1 MRPSLAAATYA
12 SQYRFL
18 VDLYTLVMLDPRR
31 LALLRE
37 VARHGSFSGAATAL
51 YLTQP
56 AVSRQIAKLE
66 QEAGVRLVERGARGL
81 RLTEAGRVAVERADV
96 IAGQLAAAEAELEA
110 IATLGA
116 GRLRMTAFPTAAS
129 TLALDAIKTF
139 RRKHPDVELTF
150 VESGTNAG
158 LRRLRAGEVDLAL
171 AFREHGRPA
180 PPEWTDLETE
190 FLLVD
195 PLYVA
200 VAANHRL
207 AGRAA
212 IRLRDLADDGWI
224 QAVQAGA
231 TGITFQAC
239 LAAGFEPRIVALSDH
254 APITQGLVA
263 LGVGVTLV
271 SSLSVPQARRDIVV
285 RPLKPSGPKRDVFA
299 VTHPGRLPPPAIAAM
314 MAILKK
320 SAERYPVEPG
330 GSAPRSTSKS

>member
-1 MRPSLAAATYA
+1 
-12 SQYRFL
+12 
-18 VDLYTLVMLDPRR
+18 MLDPRR
-31 LALLRE
+31 LSLLRE
-37 VARHGSFSGAATAL
+37 VARHGSFSRAAAAL

-66 QEAGVRLVERGARGL
+66 QEAGVRLLERSTRGL
-81 RLTEAGRVAVERADV
+81 SLTEAGRVAVERAEV

-129 TLALDAIKTF
+129 TLGLDAIRTF
-139 RRKHPDVELTF
+139 RRQHPDVELTF
-150 VESGTNAG
+150 VESGTNVG
-158 LRRLRAGEVDLAL
+158 LRRLRRGEVDLAL

-180 PPEWTDLETE
+180 PAEWADLDAE
-190 FLLVD
+190 LLLID

-200 VAANHRL
+200 VAADHRL

-212 IRLRDLADDGWI
+212 IRLRDLADDDWI

-231 TGITFQAC
+231 SGITFQAC
-239 LAAGFEPRIVALSDH
+239 LAAGFEPRIAALSDH

-263 LGVGVTLV
+263 LGIGVTLI
-271 SSLSVPQARRDIVV
+271 SLLSVPQARKDIVV

-299 VTHPGRLPPPAIAAM
+299 VTLPGRLPPPAIGAMVAIMRKVAA
-314 MAILKK
+314 
-320 SAERYPVEPG
+320 RYSVEAG
-330 GSAPRSTSKS
+330 ASAPRSTSKA

>member
-1 MRPSLAAATYA
+1 MI
-12 SQYRFL
+12 
-18 VDLYTLVMLDPRR
+18 DPRR

-37 VARHGSFSGAATAL
+37 VARHGSFSRAATAL

-66 QEAGVRLVERGARGL
+66 HEAGVRLLERSARGL
-81 RLTEAGRVAVERADV
+81 RLTEAGRVAVERAEV

-129 TLALDAIKTF
+129 TLVLDAIKTF
-139 RRKHPDVELTF
+139 RRQHPDVEVTF
-150 VESGTNAG
+150 VESGTNVG
-158 LRRLRAGEVDLAL
+158 LKRLRGGEVDLAL
-171 AFREHGRPA
+171 AFREHGRAAPA
-180 PPEWTDLETE
+180 EWADLDAEL
-190 FLLVD
+190 LLVD

-212 IRLRDLADDGWI
+212 IRLRDLADDDWI

-231 TGITFQAC
+231 TGITYQAC
-239 LAAGFEPRIVALSDH
+239 LAAGFEPRIAALSDH

-263 LGVGVTLV
+263 LGIGVTLI
-271 SSLSVPQARRDIVV
+271 SSLSLPQARKDIAV
-285 RPLKPSGPKRDVFA
+285 RPLKPQGPKRDVFA
-299 VTHPGRLPPPAIAAM
+299 VTLPGRLPPPAIGAMVPILQKVAA
-314 MAILKK
+314 
-320 SAERYPVEPG
+320 RYSVG
-330 GSAPRSTSKS
+330 AGASAPCSTSKA

>member
-1 MRPSLAAATYA
+1 
-12 SQYRFL
+12 
-18 VDLYTLVMLDPRR
+18 MLDPRR
-31 LALLRE
+31 LELLRE
-37 VARHGSFSGAATAL
+37 VARHRSFSRAAAAL

-66 QEAGVRLVERGARGL
+66 QEAGVRLLERSARGL
-81 RLTEAGRVAVERADV
+81 RLTEAGRVAVERAEV

-110 IATLGA
+110 IATLTA
-116 GRLRMTAFPTAAS
+116 GRLRLSAFPTAAS
-129 TLALDAIKTF
+129 TLVLDAIKTF
-139 RRKHPDVELTF
+139 RRAHPDVELTF
-150 VESGTNAG
+150 VESGTNEG
-158 LRRLRAGEVDLAL
+158 LRRLRGGEVDLAL
-171 AFREHGRPA
+171 AFREHGRHAPA
-180 PPEWTDLETE
+180 EWDDLDAD

-207 AGRAA
+207 ASKRT

-224 QAVQAGA
+224 QAVRAGE
-231 TGITFQAC
+231 TGITYQAC

-271 SSLSVPQARRDIVV
+271 SSLSVPQARKDIVV

-299 VTHPGRLPPPAIAAM
+299 VTLPGRLPPPAIAAM
-314 MAILKK
+314 LAILKK
-320 SAERYPVEPG
+320 ASARYPVEPG
-330 GSAPRSTSKS
+330 ASAPRSTSRA

>member
-1 MRPSLAAATYA
+1 
-12 SQYRFL
+12 
-18 VDLYTLVMLDPRR
+18 MLDPRR

-37 VARHGSFSGAATAL
+37 VARHGSFSRAAAAL

-66 QEAGVRLVERGARGL
+66 QEAGVRLVERSARGL
-81 RLTEAGRVAVERADV
+81 RLTEAGRAAMERAEA

-116 GRLRMTAFPTAAS
+116 GRLRMAAFPTAAS
-129 TLALDAIKTF
+129 TLVLDAIKAF
-139 RRKHPDVELTF
+139 RRRHPDVELTF

-158 LRRLRAGEVDLAL
+158 LRRLRGGEVDLAV

-180 PPEWTDLETE
+180 PAEWTDLHAEH
-190 FLLVD
+190 LLVD

-212 IRLRDLADDGWI
+212 IRLRDLAGDPWI

-231 TGITFQAC
+231 TGITYQAC

-263 LGVGVTLV
+263 LGIGVTLV
-271 SSLSVPQARRDIVV
+271 SSLSVPQARKDIAV

-299 VTHPGRLPPPAIAAM
+299 VTLPGRLPPPAIGAM
-314 MAILKK
+314 VAILRK
-320 SAERYPVEPG
+320 AAARYSVESG
-330 GSAPRSTSKS
+330 SSAPRSTSRA

>member
-1 MRPSLAAATYA
+1 
-12 SQYRFL
+12 
-18 VDLYTLVMLDPRR
+18 MLDPRR

-37 VARHGSFSGAATAL
+37 VARHGSFSRAAAAL

-66 QEAGVRLVERGARGL
+66 QEAGVRLVERSARGL
-81 RLTEAGRVAVERADV
+81 RLTEAGRAAVERAEA
-96 IAGQLAAAEAELEA
+96 IAGQLAAAEAELDA
-110 IATLGA
+110 IANLGA

-129 TLALDAIKTF
+129 TIVLDAIKTF
-139 RRKHPDVELTF
+139 RRRHPDVELTF

-158 LRRLRAGEVDLAL
+158 LRRLRGGEVDLAL

-180 PPEWTDLETE
+180 PAEWTDLDAE

-212 IRLRDLADDGWI
+212 IRLRDLAGDGWI

-231 TGITFQAC
+231 SGITYQAC

-271 SSLSVPQARRDIVV
+271 SSLSMPQARKDIVV

-299 VTHPGRLPPPAIAAM
+299 VTLPGRLPPPAIGAM
-314 MAILKK
+314 VAILRK
-320 SAERYPVEPG
+320 AAARYSVEAG
-330 GSAPRSTSKS
+330 SSAPRSTSRA